1 MEKSKIT
8 KEEYELEPFGKLQFF
23 IRETPGDLKDNITDR
38 IVIRE
43 IFEENV
49 YQMEA
54 KDVEGGIVLDI
65 GANVGMFSIYASL
78 LGAKQVISYE
88 PEDDNGEIF
97 KKNIK
102 ANGIEN
108 IELRQFAVSSKNET
122 IEIYKSQAA
131 SKRIEYVGE
140 SNCPKQTVK
149 AVSIN
154 DILNALEEVAVLK
167 IDCEWA
173 EYGIFETISQE
184 NMKKLAYIT
193 AEFHDTDAKTFGLLI
208 AKLSLTHNIH
218 TIGRYNGGG
227 QIYARR
233 Y

>member
-1 MEKSKIT
+1 MGKYKIT
-8 KEEYELEPFGKLQFF
+8 KEEHEIEPFGKLQFY

-49 YQMEA
+49 YQTEA

-65 GANVGMFSIYASL
+65 GANVGMFSIRASL

-88 PEDDNGEIF
+88 PEEENGEIF

-108 IELRQFAVSSKNET
+108 IDLRQFAVSSKNET

-131 SKRIEYVGE
+131 SKRVEYVGE
-140 SNCPKQTVK
+140 TNCPKQTVK
-149 AVSIN
+149 AISIN
-154 DILNALEEVAVLK
+154 DILDPLEEIAVLK
-167 IDCEWA
+167 IDCEWS
-173 EYGIFETISQE
+173 EYDIFAGITEDNLRKI
-184 NMKKLAYIT
+184 AYIT
-193 AEFHDTDAKTFGLLI
+193 AEFHDTDAETFGALI